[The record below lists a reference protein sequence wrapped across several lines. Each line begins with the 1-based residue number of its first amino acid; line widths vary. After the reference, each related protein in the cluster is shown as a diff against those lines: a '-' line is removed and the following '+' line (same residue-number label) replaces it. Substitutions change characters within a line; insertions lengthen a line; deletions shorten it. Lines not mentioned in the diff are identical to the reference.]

1 MKYEHDHHLLQELA
15 AAQSAI
21 ADHDQECSN
30 DPYRCA
36 YVVGVLRS
44 TLEGMA
50 GLNAY
55 GHHASCFSPEVTSK
69 VRRKPYGNPYHFV

>member
-1 MKYEHDHHLLQELA
+1 MKHKHDQHLLQELA

-21 ADHDQECSN
+21 ADHDQEQAN
-30 DPYRCA
+30 DPYRNA

-50 GLNAY
+50 GLSSY
-55 GHHASCFSPEVTSK
+55 GTPHASCFSPEVTQAIK
-69 VRRKPYGNPYHFV
+69 QLIQTINQE